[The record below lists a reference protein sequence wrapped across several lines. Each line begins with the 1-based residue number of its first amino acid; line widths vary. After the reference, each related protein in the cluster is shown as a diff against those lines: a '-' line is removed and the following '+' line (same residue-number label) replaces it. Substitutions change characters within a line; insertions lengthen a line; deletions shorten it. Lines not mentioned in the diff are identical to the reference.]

1 MVDVNGA
8 APDASLQRIIE
19 SAERLGVH
27 IDEEAA
33 LQWLT
38 AMATQQ
44 AGSDVVVDTESGVYG
59 HRVTMLDFSPQQLV
73 RFRELGRLVEF
84 EDIPGKVETALALS
98 GSAAQSKIQTY
109 PGDADF
115 FERVNVIAD
124 TQEEA
129 CQILGQIMREK
140 ALKTLR
146 GDTYQLIEVKL
157 GSYPEDMMR
166 NGRMARA
173 GSPIG
178 WTAAEVEAGQLT
190 GTRLDGTQAIVT
202 WEDAAREPGW
212 CKLDWVV
219 ADPAHGTLGNASNM
233 LDATWEAPDGTVV
246 PLDGYLDPYFQEVYL
261 EAESVPI
268 FSKLVKHVSSDA
280 LADYV
285 AALEHEV
292 EKAVTK
298 DPINYGKA
306 AKRLYNIFRL
316 TGAYEEAAYLREL
329 FDEPTTMLYQVHSL
343 IRTVDDASRSGS
355 SISREA
361 VYAQI
366 DVLILSVIDAL
377 EGEQETEIVRRLLRL
392 RSSLS
397 QHQQGNELN
406 AEAEAARAEVI
417 NIVNNFF
424 YEKMTGMPRIKDY
437 LERQGASW
445 EQR

>member
-19 SAERLGVH
+19 SAERLVGVH

-233 LDATWEAPDGTVV
+233 LDATWGGTGRHSRASGWISGPLLPRKSIWRRSRCPSSQAGEARFLRRPCRLRGSA
-246 PLDGYLDPYFQEVYL
+246 GARGG
-261 EAESVPI
+261 EA
-268 FSKLVKHVSSDA
+268 SDERPHQ
-280 LADYV
+280 LREGGQ
-285 AALEHEV
+285 AAL
-292 EKAVTK
+292 
-298 DPINYGKA
+298 
-306 AKRLYNIFRL
+306 
-316 TGAYEEAAYLREL
+316 
-329 FDEPTTMLYQVHSL
+329 
-343 IRTVDDASRSGS
+343 
-355 SISREA
+355 
-361 VYAQI
+361 
-366 DVLILSVIDAL
+366 
-377 EGEQETEIVRRLLRL
+377 
-392 RSSLS
+392 
-397 QHQQGNELN
+397 QHLPSDGGL
-406 AEAEAARAEVI
+406 
-417 NIVNNFF
+417 
-424 YEKMTGMPRIKDY
+424 
-437 LERQGASW
+437 
-445 EQR
+445 